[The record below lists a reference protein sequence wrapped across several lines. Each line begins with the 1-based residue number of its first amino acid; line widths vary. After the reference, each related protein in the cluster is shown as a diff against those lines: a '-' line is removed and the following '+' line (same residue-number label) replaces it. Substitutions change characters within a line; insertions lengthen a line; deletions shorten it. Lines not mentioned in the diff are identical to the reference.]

1 MDMQNRDVDQGKTGG
16 RAEGDWR
23 RFKGRLREKWG
34 GLTAEDLD
42 RAQGRRDQLVGRIQ
56 ERTGLE
62 RNAIERDV
70 DTISRDVGYRFQ

>member
-1 MDMQNRDVDQGKTGG
+1 MQNRDMNQGKPGS
-16 RAEGDWR
+16 RIEGNWGQ
-23 RFKGRLREKWG
+23 FKGRLQEKWG
-34 GLTAEDLD
+34 DLTDDDLD
-42 RAQGRRDQLVGRIQ
+42 RVQGRREQLVGRIQ